1 MWLFITR
8 RLRTWLIF
16 ALVVPIATTVVHL
29 IREMIEKRT
38 GNTRLT
44 RALTAIEDVGRSR
57 SRRRGR

>member
-16 ALVVPIATTVVHL
+16 ALVVPIATTTIHL

-57 SRRRGR
+57 RRRR